1 MPTYVSKSSR
11 ELTPTSSTISPEFT
25 NPSSPGPLQ
34 TNKEPTSKV
43 VEGLTHSQGSIALIS
58 ALLSGFAFQALTTL
72 TIEYDDLENDYKKGV
87 YIAFI
92 IVTSL
97 TIASFLYVAVACS
110 LLEQNGL
117 IVRSLAMSP
126 TTSSNFDIFI
136 ERWYFEDKKFVAF
149 RHQLIHLFTSSFGE
163 CSGRR
168 PPVFMNTSVNMLL
181 NPPPPP
187 PPPHTVLFSL
197 FCSLFCLV
205 RVDGPAG
212 YASSSIFLIFGL
224 IMTAQVSRINARF
237 VEGILQNV

>member
-34 TNKEPTSKV
+34 TDKEPTSKV

-149 RHQLIHLFTSSFGE
+149 RHQLIHLFISSF
-163 CSGRR
+163 
-168 PPVFMNTSVNMLL
+168 
-181 NPPPPP
+181 
-187 PPPHTVLFSL
+187 VLFSL

-237 VEGILQNV
+237 VKGILKNV